1 MGRAEAR
8 GLVQWCGGVLSWW
21 GGGEADEA
29 DEVAKANPPR

>member
-8 GLVQWCGGVLSWW
+8 GLVQWCGVLSWW